1 MSNRT
6 IAIKGTSGIGNQFL
20 VQTTDSKVT
29 ISNSVS
35 GESGTGPSPT
45 DYLLAGF
52 AGSINA
58 VGLMVAEELGIELQS
73 VEVEIIGELVPI
85 AIGTKKAEGIQTR
98 SRAGFRKID
107 VIVKPISDAPLEL
120 LKQWIDQVK
129 ERCPLRD
136 NLMNSTPVV
145 LTLLKEYSQHGAA

>member
-1 MSNRT
+1 MNNRT
-6 IAIKGTSGIGNQFL
+6 VVIKGVSGNDNQFL
-20 VQTTDSKVT
+20 VETNGFNVN

-35 GESGTGPSPT
+35 TGVGEGPSPT

-58 VGLMVAEELGIELQS
+58 VGLIVAKELGIELQS
-73 VEVEIIGELVPI
+73 VQVEIIGELE
-85 AIGTKKAEGIQTR
+85 TKKAQGIQTR

-107 VIVKPISDAPLEL
+107 VIVKPISNAPLEL
-120 LKQWIDQVK
+120 LKLWIDEVK

-136 NLMNSTPVV
+136 NLINSTPVL
-145 LTLLKEYSQHGAA
+145 LTLFKEYNQGQTV

>member
-1 MSNRT
+1 MSNKT
-6 IAIKGTSGIGNQFL
+6 VAIKGVSGNGNQFL
-20 VQTTDSKVT
+20 VETNGFNVN

-35 GESGTGPSPT
+35 TGSGEGPSPT

-58 VGLMVAEELGIELQS
+58 VGLIVAKELGIELQS
-73 VEVEIIGELVPI
+73 VHVEIIGELE
-85 AIGTKKAEGIQTR
+85 TKKAQGLQTR

-107 VIVKPISDAPLEL
+107 VIVKPISNAPLGL
-120 LKQWIDQVK
+120 LKLWIDEVK

-136 NLMNSTPVV
+136 NLINSTPVL
-145 LTLLKEYSQHGAA
+145 LTLFKEYNQEETA

>member
-73 VEVEIIGELVPI
+73 VEVEIIGELE
-85 AIGTKKAEGIQTR
+85 TKKAEGIQTR

>member
-1 MSNRT
+1 MSNKT
-6 IAIKGTSGIGNQFL
+6 VAIKGVSGDGNQFL
-20 VQTTDSKVT
+20 VETNGFNVN

-35 GESGTGPSPT
+35 TGSGEGPSPT

-58 VGLMVAEELGIELQS
+58 VGLIVAKELGIELQS
-73 VEVEIIGELVPI
+73 VHVEIIGELE
-85 AIGTKKAEGIQTR
+85 TKKAQGLQTR

-107 VIVKPISDAPLEL
+107 VIVKPISNAPLGL
-120 LKQWIDQVK
+120 LKLWIDEVK

-136 NLMNSTPVV
+136 NLINSTPVL
-145 LTLLKEYSQHGAA
+145 LTLFKEYNQEETA

>member
-6 IAIKGTSGIGNQFL
+6 IAIKGISGAGNQFL
-20 VQTTDSKVT
+20 VQTTDSNVT

-35 GESGTGPSPT
+35 GESGKVPSPT

-73 VEVEIIGELVPI
+73 VEVEIIGELE
-85 AIGTKKAEGIQTR
+85 TKKAEGVPTR

-107 VIVKPISDAPLEL
+107 VVVKPISDAPLEL

-136 NLMNSTPVV
+136 NLINSTPVV
-145 LTLLKEYSQHGAA
+145 LTLLKEYNQHDAA

>member
-6 IAIKGTSGIGNQFL
+6 VAIKGVSGNKNQFL
-20 VQTTDSKVT
+20 VQTNDFNVT

-35 GESGTGPSPT
+35 SKSGDGPSPT

-58 VGLMVAEELGIELQS
+58 VGLIVAQELGIELQS
-73 VEVEIIGELVPI
+73 LEVEIVGELE
-85 AIGTKKAEGIQTR
+85 TKKINGIQTR

-107 VIVKPISDAPLEL
+107 VVVKPISEAPLAL
-120 LKQWIDQVK
+120 LKEWIDTVK

-136 NLMNSTPVV
+136 NLINSTPVI
-145 LTLLKEYSQHGAA
+145 LTLLKEYNQHDAA

>member
-6 IAIKGTSGIGNQFL
+6 VTITGVSGNNNQFL
-20 VQTTDSKVT
+20 VKTSDLNVV

-35 GESGTGPSPT
+35 SESGEGPSPI

-58 VGLMVAEELGIELQS
+58 VGLIVAKELGIELQS
-73 VEVEIIGELVPI
+73 MEVEIVGELE
-85 AIGTKKAEGIQTR
+85 TKKINGIQTR

-107 VIVKPISDAPLEL
+107 VVVKPISEAPLAL
-120 LKQWIDQVK
+120 LKEWIDTVK

-136 NLMNSTPVV
+136 NLINSTPVV
-145 LTLLKEYSQHGAA
+145 LTLLKEYNQHDAA

>member
-1 MSNRT
+1 MSNKT
-6 IAIKGTSGIGNQFL
+6 VAIKGVSGNDNQFL
-20 VQTTDSKVT
+20 VETNGFNVN

-35 GESGTGPSPT
+35 TGSGEGPSPT

-58 VGLMVAEELGIELQS
+58 VGLIVAKELGIELQS
-73 VEVEIIGELVPI
+73 VHVEIIGELE
-85 AIGTKKAEGIQTR
+85 TKKAQGLQTR

-107 VIVKPISDAPLEL
+107 VIVKPISNAPLGL
-120 LKQWIDQVK
+120 LKLWIDEVK

-136 NLMNSTPVV
+136 NLINSTPVL
-145 LTLLKEYSQHGAA
+145 LTLFKEYNQEETA

>member
-1 MSNRT
+1 MSNKT
-6 IAIKGTSGIGNQFL
+6 VAIKGVSGNGNQFL
-20 VQTTDSKVT
+20 VETNGFNVN

-35 GESGTGPSPT
+35 TGSGEGPSPT

-58 VGLMVAEELGIELQS
+58 VGLIVAKELGIELQS
-73 VEVEIIGELVPI
+73 VHVEIIGELE
-85 AIGTKKAEGIQTR
+85 TKKAQGLQTR

-107 VIVKPISDAPLEL
+107 VIVKPISNAPLGL
-120 LKQWIDQVK
+120 LKLWIDEVK

-136 NLMNSTPVV
+136 NLINSTPVL
-145 LTLLKEYSQHGAA
+145 LTLFKDYNQEETA